1 MSIDKQIKSL
11 ETIQHL
17 RNKLSLSEDER
28 QLASSYSGLS
38 DQELAKSLAFY
49 RQLQLGW
56 IYLENFNV
64 DYNELT
70 ALYDN
75 CKWIAIYEDS
85 EYKGSQSYA
94 EIQTPKFVQD
104 QIPLKFYHLSS
115 FLKIHAGAVLHK
127 HSHETGRNTALVI
140 PFKGEQ
146 KTIPLQFWK
155 DEQTLLSEVIIDRP
169 TIINTNILHGIDK
182 ISQQE
187 RTNYNLNFDFPF
199 TFASVSDILVNRI
212 GL

>member
-1 MSIDKQIKSL
+1 MSVERQIKSL
-11 ETIQHL
+11 ETIQQI
-17 RNKLSLSEDER
+17 RNKHSLTEDER
-28 QLASSYSGLS
+28 QLESSYSGLS
-38 DQELAKSLAFY
+38 DQEISKILQFY
-49 RQLQLGW
+49 RQLTLGW
-56 IYLENFNV
+56 IKVENLEV
-64 DYNELT
+64 DYNELSQ
-70 ALYDN
+70 LYNN
-75 CKWIAIYEDS
+75 CKWIPIYEDS

-94 EIQTPKFVQD
+94 EIQTPKFIEH

-146 KTIPLQFWK
+146 QTVPLQFWK
-155 DEQTLLSEVIIDRP
+155 DEQTLLSEVIIDKP

-182 ISQQE
+182 TSNQE